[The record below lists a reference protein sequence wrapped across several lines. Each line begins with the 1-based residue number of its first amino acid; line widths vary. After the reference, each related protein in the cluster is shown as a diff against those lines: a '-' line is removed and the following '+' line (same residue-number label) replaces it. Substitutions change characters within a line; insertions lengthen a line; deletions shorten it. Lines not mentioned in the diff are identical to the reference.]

1 MSRPAKFCTPC
12 GTTLPCLDQLL
23 TLIGSIPCFTLRYSD
38 LDAAS
43 AVFTNHFAVPN
54 APWHGG
60 RKDASIKSR
69 EPEVE
74 VALRAAEGRSQVLS
88 FQQNPGVVV
97 RAIEADVLLMKPGEQ
112 AVFHLNALGAS
123 LWFLLEHPTTV
134 ETATKLLQLVFPQVE
149 SRRIKRDVRVL
160 FDRLQAAGLVHKVRS

>member
-1 MSRPAKFCTPC
+1 M
-12 GTTLPCLDQLL
+12 
-23 TLIGSIPCFTLRYSD
+23 
-38 LDAAS
+38 
-43 AVFTNHFAVPN
+43 
-54 APWHGG
+54 
-60 RKDASIKSR
+60 
-69 EPEVE
+69 
-74 VALRAAEGRSQVLS
+74 
-88 FQQNPGVVV
+88 

-123 LWFLLEHPTTV
+123 LWFLLEHPTTM